1 MSATLLGAPA
11 PPNTSP
17 VPKRRGRALA
27 RRITAWVVVLASV
40 GGVVWMVARAYQKVI
55 ATGAAP
61 IPTARVRR
69 GDVTFTVHARGEL
82 RGGNSETL
90 PAPMTGGGE
99 IHITFLRKSGELV
112 APGDV
117 VVEFDKTEQEFNQ
130 REAEADVAEAEQRV
144 AQARA
149 QMEAQKEEDNYALQ
163 KAKSDLRLA
172 ELEAKKDPISA
183 AITARENDMTVAEGR
198 ERLAEMEKNLANR
211 KSTNEAA
218 IALQEAARGKAQLQ
232 AASARRN
239 IEAMTLTAHRAGY
252 VSIEL
257 NTAINSYMME
267 GMTFSPFQVGDRVYP
282 GMAVAEIP
290 DLSNWVVTATIAEVD
305 RGHIAIGQE
314 AELQVI
320 AAPGKRF
327 SGRVKD
333 LGGTIGSPWDR
344 HFDCRITLENPS
356 PDLRPGMSARV
367 AITTDTARGALWLPA
382 QALFEENGR
391 TFVYVPSGSGFAP
404 RDVKLV
410 RRSESQ
416 VVIAGLAERQ
426 VVALADPNQQAKKKK
441 DDAGTSASQAIHK

>member
-1 MSATLLGAPA
+1 MSSSLLTAPA
-11 PPNTSP
+11 PPKTAP
-17 VPKRRGRALA
+17 APKRRGGVLA
-27 RRITAWVVVLASV
+27 RQFAAAVIVVTAVA
-40 GGVVWMVARAYQKVI
+40 GVTWMGARAYQKVM

-61 IPTARVRR
+61 IPVARVRR

-82 RGGNSETL
+82 RGGNSESLT
-90 PAPMTGGGE
+90 APMTGGGE

-112 APGDV
+112 APGDRI
-117 VVEFDKTEQEFNQ
+117 VEFDTTEQQFNL

-149 QMEAQKEEDNYALQ
+149 QLEAQKEEDSYALL
-163 KAKSDLRLA
+163 KAKSDVRLA
-172 ELEAKKDPISA
+172 DLEAKKDPISA
-183 AITARENDMTVAEGR
+183 AITARENDMALAEAR

-218 IALQEAARGKAQLQ
+218 IAMQEAARGKAQVQ

-252 VSIEL
+252 VAVRL
-257 NTAINSYMME
+257 NTALNFAFE
-267 GMTFSPFQVGDRVYP
+267 GMALSPFQVGDRVYP

-290 DLSNWVVTATIAEVD
+290 DLNNWEVTATIAEVD
-305 RGHIAIGQE
+305 RGHIAVGQQ

-320 AAPGKRF
+320 AAPGKHF

-333 LGGTIGSPWDR
+333 LGGTNGPPWDR
-344 HFDCRITLENPS
+344 HFDCRITLEQPA
-356 PDLRPGMSARV
+356 PELRPGMSARV

-410 RRSESQ
+410 RRSESRA
-416 VVIAGLAERQ
+416 VIAGLAERQ
-426 VVALADPNQQAKKKK
+426 AVALADPNQQTKKKSE
-441 DDAGTSASQAIHK
+441 ASTSASQAIHK